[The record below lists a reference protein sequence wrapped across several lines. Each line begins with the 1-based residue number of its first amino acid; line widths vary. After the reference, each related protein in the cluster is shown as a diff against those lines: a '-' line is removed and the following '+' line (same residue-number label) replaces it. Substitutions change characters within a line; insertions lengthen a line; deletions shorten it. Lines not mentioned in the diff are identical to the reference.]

1 MGRMRNLRPV
11 ALAVLALF
19 TTAGALAQA
28 KYIPAQQRK
37 GYSELDTLDIKSDI
51 AYLASD
57 KLEGRMS
64 LQAGDDAAIQWLV
77 GQFAKAGLDPVA
89 IGASGLPSYLQK
101 FDLIEYRPDRVNTS
115 VTLLRKGKAVV
126 WHAPQA
132 FGAYKQAVDLTASV
146 VFAGYGITARELD
159 YDDYANI
166 DAKGKIVLV
175 FDHEPQ
181 EDDPHSIFNGTGN
194 TRYATSRVKLL
205 NAQAHGAVALIVIPE
220 PNRKHLTNAERA
232 ARIGGSLARAVPIPQ
247 QAIADDEL
255 KIPLITMNDETA
267 RVLLSASAMTGS
279 QLQAAK
285 DLFPQ
290 SRDLADTRLTIHLVN
305 STERRATTANVVG
318 LLRGSDNSLSA
329 ETVMI
334 SAHHDHDG
342 EAPCPA
348 GQGGIDENGQPTPAG
363 KDCVDI
369 WHGADDNASGTAGVL
384 ALARAFQVNKARPAR
399 SILFVI
405 FASEERGL
413 LGAFYMA
420 QHPLRPLATTRAV
433 INFDMIGRDEKPS
446 PQTDGLIDIPADT
459 TNRLNL
465 IGAPYSPDYDATVR
479 EENQLI
485 NLTIDNRFDH
495 DAVLNVLFRSD
506 QFPFLLKNIP
516 AFWWFTGFHP
526 DYHHI
531 TDTVEKIDVPKMRKI
546 LQLAYLTAWRF
557 GTSQPPAF
565 VANPAAPAAAAA
577 ADAAPAVL
585 PPASVTPVTLG
596 PSAPAAA
603 AAPAPPP
610 APPAGAEVI
619 ELKAAPPAPSPAAT
633 AAPVPATAPARLKSS
648 AVPAAATTPPAGA
661 EAIELKAAPP
671 APKPVPVGPAPTVT
685 PVGLKSSIV
694 PADTPPPALVADPDA
709 VALKPA
715 ATDAPAAPAN
725 AIPLQPATIGA
736 PTGAPVGKPAV
747 TSVTL
752 QPSANPN
759 ILAEPAPKTT
769 YTPITLKPDAPP
781 AVAPAK
787 KAAKPAKVSIGSS
800 VSAPVV
806 INSSDGSAPPDTT
819 TPPPHEED

>member
-1 MGRMRNLRPV
+1 V
-11 ALAVLALF
+11 ALATLALF

-57 KLEGRMS
+57 KLEGRLS
-64 LQAGDDAAIQWLV
+64 LQPGDDAAIQWLV

-89 IGASGLPSYLQK
+89 IGASGLPTYLQK
-101 FDLIEYRPDRVNTS
+101 FDLIEYRPDREKTS
-115 VTLLRKGKAVV
+115 ITLLRKGKAIV

-132 FGAYKQAVDLTASV
+132 FGAYKQPVDLTASV

-220 PNRKHLTNAERA
+220 PNRKHPTNAERA

-255 KIPLITMNDETA
+255 KIPLITMNDEA
-267 RVLLSASAMTGS
+267 AKVLLSASAMTGS
-279 QLQAAK
+279 QLQAAIDK

-290 SRDLADTRLTIHLVN
+290 SRELADTRLTLHLVN

-318 LLRGSDNSLSA
+318 LLHGSDNSLSA
-329 ETVMI
+329 ETVLI

-348 GQGGIDENGQPTPAG
+348 GQGGIDENGQPTPPG
-363 KDCVDI
+363 KDCVQI

-384 ALARAFQVNKARPAR
+384 ALAKAFEANKPRPAR

-446 PQTDGLIDIPADT
+446 PQTDGLIQIPDDT

-565 VANPAAPAAAAA
+565 VANPAPPAAPAAAEEG
-577 ADAAPAVL
+577 PAGP
-585 PPASVTPVTLG
+585 PPAGVIPVSLSSTP
-596 PSAPAAA
+596 
-603 AAPAPPP
+603 AAPAPPVK
-610 APPAGAEVI
+610 APAG
-619 ELKAAPPAPSPAAT
+619 T
-633 AAPVPATAPARLKSS
+633 D
-648 AVPAAATTPPAGA
+648 
-661 EAIELKAAPP
+661 AIELKAAPP
-671 APKPVPVGPAPTVT
+671 APKPVAVGPRPVVA

-694 PADTPPPALVADPDA
+694 PADTPPPAPAPNPDA
-709 VALKPA
+709 VTLKPA
-715 ATDAPAAPAN
+715 AAVTEAPAAPSN
-725 AIPLQPATIGA
+725 AIPLQPATMGA
-736 PTGAPVGKPAV
+736 PTGAPLAKPAV

-752 QPSANPN
+752 QPAADPN

-769 YTPITLKPDAPP
+769 YTPVTLKPDAPP
-781 AVAPAK
+781 VVAPAK
-787 KAAKPAKVSIGSS
+787 KAAKPSKVSIGSS